1 MSSAD
6 GPRGV
11 GAAGWRF
18 VLAGGLNTAVT
29 ALALALLSVVIDP
42 QIAYTI
48 VFACGVALSVF
59 LADRFVFGVRM
70 TTLTMLAYVVMYLA
84 VYVVGLVVVSA
95 IGSTDL
101 PPSASALVVVVTAPL
116 TFLGGRILTA
126 RQHRAQTTAATTL
139 TEGS

>member
-1 MSSAD
+1 MSSPD
-6 GPRGV
+6 GPRSV

-29 ALALALLSVVIDP
+29 TVALALLSLVIDP

-48 VFACGVALSVF
+48 VFASGIALSVL

-70 TTLTMLAYVVMYLA
+70 TKLTMLTYVAMYLA
-84 VYVVGLVVVSA
+84 VYVIGLFVVRA

-126 RQHRAQTTAATTL
+126 RQHRTQAAAAVTL
-139 TEGS
+139 AEGP

>member
-1 MSSAD
+1 MSNAD
-6 GPRGV
+6 GPRGA

-29 ALALALLSVVIDP
+29 ALALGLLSGVIDP

-84 VYVVGLVVVSA
+84 VYVVGLFVVRA

-116 TFLGGRILTA
+116 TFLGGRVLTA
-126 RQHRAQTTAATTL
+126 RQHRAQGAAHTL
-139 TEGS
+139 SEEST